1 VIVDMGA
8 LMRRFT
14 PLLGLLGL
22 GYGDQSFIAGKHLK
36 VKQHEIL

>member
-1 VIVDMGA
+1 MGA
-8 LMRRFT
+8 LVRGLT

-22 GYGDQSFIAGKHLK
+22 GYGDQSFSAGKHLK